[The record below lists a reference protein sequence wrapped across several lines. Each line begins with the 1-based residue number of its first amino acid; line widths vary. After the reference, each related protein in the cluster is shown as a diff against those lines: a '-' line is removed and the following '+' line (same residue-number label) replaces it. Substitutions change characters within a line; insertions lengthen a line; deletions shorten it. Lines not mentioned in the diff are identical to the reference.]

1 MHQKYN
7 FENLEV
13 YRLARDLVRE
23 IYEVSKNFPR
33 EEIFVLTSQLRR
45 AAISVLLNIAEGSI
59 KSKKEFAR
67 FVDISTGSL
76 LETKTCLDIAADLKY
91 IHQDKLRELVEKIDQ
106 LFFKLLSLRKYLK
119 K

>member
-23 IYEVSKNFPR
+23 IYDVSKNFPR

-67 FVDISTGSL
+67 FIDISIGSL
-76 LETKTCLDIAADLKY
+76 LETKTCLNIAVDLKY
-91 IHQDKLRELVEKIDQ
+91 MHQNKLRELVEKIDQ